1 MPRHQ
6 DRILT
11 THAGSLPRP
20 PDLTRMM
27 WDLLDDKP
35 VDESRLQARIGQ
47 AVFDVVARQRQVGVD
62 IVSDGEMSKVGFS
75 NYVMQRYSGFANRT
89 QFVATDLG
97 DFPDIVNKLFVENE
111 GGRHLVM
118 PNVEGPIE
126 LRDHDAVQRDIRNL
140 RAALGDRSPDT
151 AFIAAVTPGQMLF
164 NFPNLY
170 YPTAEA
176 YIEAAAKALSAEY
189 RAIVDAGF
197 NLQLD
202 APDLAMR
209 AHCWT
214 GSAGPADIK
223 NYVPMAIEAMNEA
236 IRGLPP
242 DKVRL
247 HLCWGNYAGPH
258 HHDVELRDIIGPVLR
273 TDAGSIYFEAANPR
287 HAHEWEVWEEVDIPD
302 GKVLIPGVI
311 DTLTNHVEHP
321 RLVAQRL
328 EKFAGIVGREN
339 VIAGTDCG
347 FGTFVGWS
355 GCDPKVAWLKL
366 EAMAKG
372 AEIAS
377 DRLWGQRAS
386 HLRVV
391 HSHAREEEKV
401 ASNAKGPFRADHVGS
416 LLRPPRLQQA
426 RMQRQ
431 RKNITAERLREIE
444 DDCIREVAKLQED
457 AGLQGI
463 TDGELRRDYWHLDFL
478 TRIGGVEFVEGHN
491 PLKWHRTDGVQ
502 LEWVPPEVNVHA
514 RLNRPQPIQLDDF
527 KFLKSATSRTAKVCI
542 PSPSMMI
549 VQGGEKIIDPK
560 VYPDPDLFFTDLSRV
575 YAQEVAD
582 LAGAGCKYLQLD
594 DTFLAF
600 LCDEKIGA
608 AFGRSGEDT
617 RKMARLS
624 ARLINDAI
632 KDRPVRHGGHDPP
645 VPRQLPELVAERGRL
660 RPGRRDPPRRDRR
673 GRIFPGVRRRALGH
687 LRAAQVPAQ
696 GQEEGG
702 AGPGHLQARPAGVEG
717 RAQAAHRRGGEGR
730 AARAARH
737 QPAVRLLLDRRRQ
750 CHLGGRPD
758 GEADAVRQGCARR
771 VGRGG
776 GVAA

>member
-1 MPRHQ
+1 MPRTQ

-27 WDLLDDKP
+27 WDLLDGKP
-35 VDESRLQARIGQ
+35 VDEEHLHARVKQ
-47 AVFDVVARQRQVGVD
+47 AVAYVVARQRDAGVD

-75 NYVMQRYSGFANRT
+75 NYVMQRYSGFANRA

-97 DFPDIVNKLFVENE
+97 DFPEIVNQLFVENE
-111 GGRHLVM
+111 GGRHLVL

-126 LRDHDAVQRDIRNL
+126 LRDKEAVYRDIANL
-140 RAALGDRSPDT
+140 KAALGSRPPDT

-176 YIEAAAKALSAEY
+176 FIEAAASALAVEY

-214 GSAGPADIK
+214 GNAGKADIR
-223 NYVPMAIEAMNEA
+223 NYVPMAIEAMNA
-236 IRGLPP
+236 ATCGLPTERI
-242 DKVRL
+242 RL

-258 HHDVELRDIIGPVLR
+258 HHDVELKEIIAPILR
-273 TDAGSIYFEAANPR
+273 TNAGCIYFEAANPR
-287 HAHEWEVWEEVDIPD
+287 HAHEWEVWEEAKIPD

-328 EKFAGIVGREN
+328 EKFAAIVGREN
-339 VIAGTDCG
+339 VMAGTDCG

-355 GCDPKVAWLKL
+355 GCDPKAAWLKL
-366 EAMAKG
+366 AAMAEG
-372 AEIAS
+372 ARIAS
-377 DRLWGQRAS
+377 DRLWRQQRAS

-391 HSHAREEEKV
+391 HPSAKEDEGV
-401 ASNAKGPFRADHVGS
+401 AINAKGPFRADHVGS
-416 LLRPPRLQQA
+416 LLRPHRLQQA
-426 RMQRQ
+426 RMQRM

-444 DDCIREVAKLQED
+444 DDCIREVAQMQEG
-457 AGLQGI
+457 AGLHGI

-502 LEWVPPEVNVHA
+502 LEWVPPEVSVHA
-514 RLNRPQPIQLDDF
+514 RLSRPQPIQLDDF
-527 KFLKSATSRTAKVCI
+527 RFLKSATNRTAKVCI

-560 VYPDPDLFFTDLSRV
+560 VYPDPDLFFTDLARV
-575 YAQEVAD
+575 YAREVAD
-582 LAGAGCKYLQLD
+582 LAAAGCKYLQLD

-624 ARLINDAI
+624 ARLINDSI
-632 KDRPVRHGGHDPP
+632 KDRPSDMAVTIH
-645 VPRQLPELVAERGRL
+645 LCRGNYQSSWL
-660 RPGRRDPPRRDRR
+660 S
-673 GRIFPGVRRRALGH
+673 
-687 LRAAQVPAQ
+687 
-696 GQEEGG
+696 EGG
-702 AGPGHLQARPAGVEG
+702 YDPIAEILLGEIKVDGYFLEYDDERSGGFAPLRFLPKGSTRVVLGLVTSKHAELESRDALKRRIDEAAKVVPIEQLAISPQCGFSSTADGNVISVEG
-717 RAQAAHRRGGEGR
+717 QMEKLMLCVKV
-730 AARAARH
+730 ARD
-737 QPAVRLLLDRRRQ
+737 VW
-750 CHLGGRPD
+750 
-758 GEADAVRQGCARR
+758 
-771 VGRGG
+771 G
-776 GVAA
+776 GVAN